1 MAAHAVHMPTRK
13 RRRWPLRLLGFL
25 ATVAFLG
32 SGALIAY
39 MVMPEKEQVAEA
51 PAPQTGAA
59 VKGEV
64 KAKPALT
71 KAQRRARGEAVA
83 KLEAEGYDVVRLA
96 DWKPKAAMK
105 VLVGR
110 SDTEAMRAFF
120 FADGAFI
127 GYDATSTSNKVRV
140 VKANGD
146 GVTLA
151 YKLNDGTTSKV
162 RFELQGDKPVAL
174 DAVPLTVQ
182 R

>member
-1 MAAHAVHMPTRK
+1 VAVLAEQGYEPV
-13 RRRWPLRLLGFL
+13 RL
-25 ATVAFLG
+25 TDWR
-32 SGALIAY
+32 
-39 MVMPEKEQVAEA
+39 P
-51 PAPQTGAA
+51 
-59 VKGEV
+59 
-64 KAKPALT
+64 
-71 KAQRRARGEAVA
+71 KAQ
-83 KLEAEGYDVVRLA
+83 L
-96 DWKPKAAMK
+96 K
-105 VLVGR
+105 VLVGI